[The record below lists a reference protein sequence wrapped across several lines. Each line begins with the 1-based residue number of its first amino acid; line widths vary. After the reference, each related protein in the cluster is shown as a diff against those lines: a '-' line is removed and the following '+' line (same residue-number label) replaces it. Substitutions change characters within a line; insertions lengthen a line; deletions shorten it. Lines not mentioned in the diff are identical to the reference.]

1 MERCCGRSAQSF
13 QPTSDLSLSVWWSGR
28 CLDGT
33 PRLAQAAS
41 QPALTSVTTW
51 IGRSA
56 QIEAHLKTA
65 AITRIEDIGTGVTRP
80 RRAHLEPSDPVES
93 LVWKVL
99 PPGRRRGY
107 WESYKSEIAAYEL
120 DKLLAMNT
128 VPPVVERTIEGE
140 TGAAVMWIA
149 GTRSVKDMGG
159 KVPSGPTWDK
169 PIRRMTMFD
178 NLIANIDR
186 NAGNILVGRPGELIL
201 IDHSRVH
208 PDRSSYGKSSV
219 WMPNSGRA

>member
-1 MERCCGRSAQSF
+1 
-13 QPTSDLSLSVWWSGR
+13 
-28 CLDGT
+28 
-33 PRLAQAAS
+33 LAQAAS